1 MLPWLQTELY
11 SETCMNLYLI
21 FYRCFFSVWSS
32 LSTINPRFIT
42 FANKE
47 PQKAWFRSPGGYKAY
62 RVLRL
67 RCDAN
72 ILNSIWFTRLI
83 VNALTTLLARRLF
96 IHCHSIQ
103 FCQLTVTRYSPGVP
117 PVTGQ
122 ILGVPGVPSFLAH
135 SERFWGSNA
144 GGSTIQIEFLGLV
157 GPCMSYL
164 WSPTVIKLPSLA
176 MTRLPAS
183 VAVEVWSAF
192 LGRFASFNRV
202 LSWLGACILSFF
214 QIMFLLVVGFLQH
227 CIRHEA
233 TCAVGQS
240 VLHFLKKLLG
250 SFS

>member
-72 ILNSIWFTRLI
+72 ILNSIWFTWLI

-164 WSPTVIKLPSLA
+164 WSPNTTTIIGDDKV
-176 MTRLPAS
+176 
-183 VAVEVWSAF
+183 
-192 LGRFASFNRV
+192 
-202 LSWLGACILSFF
+202 ACIGGRGG
-214 QIMFLLVVGFLQH
+214 VVGILGKVCFIQSRVVMAGCLH
-227 CIRHEA
+227 SLLLSKSCFCFWSDSCSIVSAMKRH
-233 TCAVGQS
+233 VQS
-240 VLHFLKKLLG
+240 VSRFFIFLKN
-250 SFS
+250 F